1 MMAACASPG
10 SSWASG
16 LELQRQDVQAPT
28 HQRPMHMLPRVR
40 LMAVRGLDLS
50 NDVPTASM
58 GARGMN
64 LLASV
69 GGWPQVRPSP
79 GNMTGNLLNV
89 LEQLDWSDMQLIEN
103 WDGFPVTQWTYLKD
117 SALRHGIYAMDLSS
131 RFGVAASNLRDGP
144 IFKIRRCGIP
154 PSSLDSRPHTGRESL
169 RPCCPES
176 CRQDSRMNSRGLAAW
191 IGRSERAGWQRCCR

>member
-1 MMAACASPG
+1 MAACASPG

-50 NDVPTASM
+50 SDVPTASM

-103 WDGFPVTQWTYLKD
+103 WYGFPVTQWTYLKD

-144 IFKIRRCGIP
+144 ILKIRRCGIP
-154 PSSLDSRPHTGRESL
+154 PKFFGLTAAYRP
-169 RPCCPES
+169 
-176 CRQDSRMNSRGLAAW
+176 
-191 IGRSERAGWQRCCR
+191 

>member
-117 SALRHGIYAMDLSS
+117 SALRHLIYAMDLSS

-169 RPCCPES
+169 RPVGFPY
-176 CRQDSRMNSRGLAAW
+176 LARNTSAAPAASV
-191 IGRSERAGWQRCCR
+191 RTSAM

>member
-1 MMAACASPG
+1 
-10 SSWASG
+10 
-16 LELQRQDVQAPT
+16 
-28 HQRPMHMLPRVR
+28 MHMLPRVR

-50 NDVPTASM
+50 SDVPTASM

-103 WDGFPVTQWTYLKD
+103 WYGFPVTQWTYLKD

-144 IFKIRRCGIP
+144 ILKIRRCGIP
-154 PSSLDSRPHTGRESL
+154 PKFFGLTAAYRP
-169 RPCCPES
+169 
-176 CRQDSRMNSRGLAAW
+176 
-191 IGRSERAGWQRCCR
+191 